1 MADIQLH
8 EGKATVHRILDG
20 PVRLQT
26 AYGAVTVPQ
35 GHMVVTFGSGD
46 FLMEA
51 PLPPQAFLALFNPT
65 DDERSELGFP
75 AADDDTPADGD
86 VNPPTKMTPTS
97 TGPDA
102 VVGVGGD
109 FPPDRPDTLPQ
120 SPVAGS
126 SIGPASL
133 TPEGVY
139 PPTDAQIRD
148 WVDAHYAES
157 YRERVSE
164 RLLGN
169 RTRAADLLS
178 RYPTTDAAANEPPAP
193 EAVIAPGQLV
203 DPNAQAAAPE
213 QTAAPAPDQ
222 VQMVGT
228 TPVDQIPG
236 DTETTQGTEPTGPP
250 ADETGAGSFPMP
262 TAQPGIDLAAQQ
274 APPIAPNQASDMQPS
289 PGEDVVVTP
298 DEPVEKQT
306 NVVPDAAGEQAPPTD
321 A

>member
-1 MADIQLH
+1 
-8 EGKATVHRILDG
+8 
-20 PVRLQT
+20 VRLNG
-26 AYGAVTVPQ
+26 AYGPVTVPQ
-35 GHMVVTFGSGD
+35 GHFVINFPGEFELAT
-46 FLMEA
+46 A
-51 PLPPQAFLALFNPT
+51 LPPDAFMEMFDLS
-65 DDERSELGFP
+65 DDERAEMGLP
-75 AADDDTPADGD
+75 KADDDTPADGD

-133 TPEGVY
+133 TPQGVY

-148 WVDAHYAES
+148 WVGAHYAES

-164 RLLGN
+164 RLMGN
-169 RTRAADLLS
+169 RTRAAELLG
-178 RYPTTDAAANEPPAP
+178 RYPVTGAAANEPPAP
-193 EAVIAPGQLV
+193 EAVIAPGPLV
-203 DPNAQAAAPE
+203 DPNADK
-213 QTAAPAPDQ
+213 APDQ
-222 VQMVGT
+222 TPAESPDVVLMAGT

-250 ADETGAGSFPMP
+250 ADETGAGSFPMT

-274 APPIAPNQASDMQPS
+274 APPIAPNQSSDMEPS
-289 PGEDVVVTP
+289 PGSETVVTP
-298 DEPVEKQT
+298 DEPTDKQT
-306 NVVPDAAGEQAPPTD
+306 NVVPDVPGEQAPPTD

>member
-1 MADIQLH
+1 VAKHHLKNTELD
-8 EGKATVHRILDG
+8 VHRILDG
-20 PVRLQT
+20 PVRLNG
-26 AYGAVTVPQ
+26 AYGPVTVPQ
-35 GHMVVTFGSGD
+35 GHFVINFPGEFELTT
-46 FLMEA
+46 A
-51 PLPPQAFLALFNPT
+51 LPPDAFMEMFDLS
-65 DDERSELGFP
+65 DDERAEMGLP
-75 AADDDTPADGD
+75 KADDDTPADGD

-133 TPEGVY
+133 TPQGVY

-148 WVDAHYAES
+148 WVGAHYAES

-164 RLLGN
+164 RLMGN
-169 RTRAADLLS
+169 RTRAAELLD
-178 RYPTTDAAANEPPAP
+178 RYPTAGAAANEPPAP

-228 TPVDQIPG
+228 TSVDQIPG
-236 DTETTQGTEPTGPP
+236 DTETTQGAEPTGPP
-250 ADETGAGSFPMP
+250 ADETGEGSFAMP
-262 TAQPGIDLAAQQ
+262 TAQPGIDLAGQQ

-289 PGEDVVVTP
+289 PGEDVTVTP
-298 DEPVEKQT
+298 EAPAEKDP
-306 NVVPDAAGEQAPPTD
+306 NAVPDAAGEVLPAEK
-321 A
+321 

>member
-1 MADIQLH
+1 VAKHHLKNTELD
-8 EGKATVHRILDG
+8 VHRILDG
-20 PVRLQT
+20 PVRLNG
-26 AYGAVTVPQ
+26 AYGPVTVPQ
-35 GHMVVTFGSGD
+35 GHFVINFPGEFELAT
-46 FLMEA
+46 A
-51 PLPPQAFLALFNPT
+51 LPPDAFMEMFDLS
-65 DDERSELGFP
+65 DDERAEMGLP
-75 AADDDTPADGD
+75 KADDDTPADGD

-102 VVGVGGD
+102 VIGVGGD
-109 FPPDRPDTLPQ
+109 YPPDRPDTLPQ

-139 PPTDAQIRD
+139 PPTDAQISA

-157 YRERVSE
+157 YRERVNE
-164 RLLGN
+164 RLMGN
-169 RTRAADLLS
+169 RTRAATLLD
-178 RYPTTDAAANEPPAP
+178 RYPMAHAATNEPPAADVVTASAPLP
-193 EAVIAPGQLV
+193 E
-203 DPNAQAAAPE
+203 PE
-213 QTAAPAPDQ
+213 PAEQVTPQTPDV
-222 VQMVGT
+222 VQMAGT

-250 ADETGAGSFPMP
+250 ADETGEGSFPMP

-298 DEPVEKQT
+298 DEPIDKQT
-306 NVVPDAAGEQAPPTD
+306 NIASGLADEVPPAEK
-321 A
+321 